1 MSYPFLNQVLYGV
14 SKSEVDRK
22 YIEGLEKYMWVEGRE
37 MPQDE
42 TQLFEQKEVVESGL
56 DLELPRETG
65 LLPRETGLDNASITV
80 VQKNTL
86 FWSIFI
92 AIHGYGE
99 YLEASRKSG
108 NREIEEKLK
117 IVDALKQRPKVL
129 KETNQKLTI
138 EQTQALY
145 GSLLTSR
152 EDRLDFCAAYAAFY
166 QKTIWILYP
175 KTYRVFSPTSE
186 SDMHEPIVLWATPGP
201 KHSVIFRLCENTSE
215 LSKWI
220 EERETVLKSQTHY
233 KIGDLA
239 HIGKKMG
246 LDISEKPKKQELYDQ
261 IKSAIYKDM
270 EFI

>member
-1 MSYPFLNQVLYGV
+1 
-14 SKSEVDRK
+14 
-22 YIEGLEKYMWVEGRE
+22 
-37 MPQDE
+37 
-42 TQLFEQKEVVESGL
+42 L
-56 DLELPRETG
+56 DHG
-65 LLPRETGLDNASITV
+65 SITV
-80 VQKNTL
+80 VQKNSL

-152 EDRLDFCAAYAAFY
+152 EDRLDFCTAYAAFY

-175 KTYRVFSPTSE
+175 KTYRVFSPTQE
-186 SDMHEPIVLWATPGP
+186 SDMDQPIVLWANPGP
-201 KHSVIFRLCENTSE
+201 KHSVLYRLCENPSE
-215 LSKWI
+215 LAKWI

-233 KIGDLA
+233 KIGDLV
-239 HIGKKMG
+239 HMGKKMG

-261 IKSAIYKDM
+261 IKNAIYKDM
-270 EFI
+270 EFT